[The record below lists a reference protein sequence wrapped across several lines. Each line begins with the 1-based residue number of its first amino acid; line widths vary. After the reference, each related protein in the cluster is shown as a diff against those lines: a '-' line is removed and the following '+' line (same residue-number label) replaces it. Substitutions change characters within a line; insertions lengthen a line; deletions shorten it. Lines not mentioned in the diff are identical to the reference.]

1 MRYLVGAYAISPAG
15 DAWNEPAER
24 ELYEGLKTSPAV
36 RGLEVP
42 FTGTLHRHDEAWLLR
57 NVRKDWDFVVTLI
70 PGTMGTLGTNK
81 HFGLAST
88 DEAGRKAALEMARS
102 ANAAIKRLNA
112 AVGRNAVIAVEVQSA
127 PSQGPAGGT
136 GAATAFA
143 DSLADIAAW
152 DWQGARIVIEHC
164 DAFHA
169 GHPQHKGFLS
179 LTDELAAIA
188 KANRTA
194 RAPIG
199 ININWGRS
207 VLETHKVETAA
218 EHIAQARDA
227 GALAGIIFSGASGE
241 TTPYGAWQDT
251 HMPHAPAPGINHAAT
266 GSLMTEESIKRAL
279 AATGGAK
286 LDFLGVKIA
295 IRPAD
300 APVAARLG
308 MVNDLIKLIDRA
320 APK

>member
-1 MRYLVGAYAISPAG
+1 
-15 DAWNEPAER
+15 
-24 ELYEGLKTSPAV
+24 
-36 RGLEVP
+36 
-42 FTGTLHRHDEAWLLR
+42 
-57 NVRKDWDFVVTLI
+57 
-70 PGTMGTLGTNK
+70 
-81 HFGLAST
+81 
-88 DEAGRKAALEMARS
+88 
-102 ANAAIKRLNA
+102 
-112 AVGRNAVIAVEVQSA
+112 VQSA
-127 PSQGPAGGT
+127 PSQGPAGGAGST
-136 GAATAFA
+136 AAFA
-143 DSLADIAAW
+143 DSLSELAAW

-164 DAFHA
+164 DASRA

-199 ININWGRS
+199 VNINWGRS
-207 VLETHKVETAA
+207 VLETHNVATAA

-227 GALAGIIFSGASGE
+227 GALSGIIFSGASGE
-241 TTPYGAWQDT
+241 ATPYGAWQDT
-251 HMPHAPAPGINHAAT
+251 HMPHAPAAGISHAAA
-266 GSLMTEESIKRAL
+266 GSLMTEESIESAL
-279 AATGGAK
+279 AATNGAK

-308 MVNDLIKLIDRA
+308 MVNDLIKLIERA